1 MSREV
6 SAPLLAQP
14 TGLNLGQ
21 LLLERATRA
30 ADHIAF
36 LNLTAGGAP
45 ITTAEFQERVDQVAG
60 ALVDFGLQ
68 PDDRVAIAA
77 PTSYEWAVID
87 FACWRAGLVVV
98 PIYETSSTA
107 QIRHVLATC
116 DPKCAFAGTD
126 ELLAKLRQADP
137 DLSTWHIDDIH
148 SFRSRPELQAIVD
161 QRTADVQPSDVATIV
176 HSSGTDG
183 TPSAALITH
192 ANLVDVSA
200 NVAAAYPSVVHDAA
214 STLIF
219 LPLSHILARGLQV
232 CAIGSGMRISH
243 LSDPKQVIASLNQ
256 VQPTFLMLVPRVLE
270 KIRDSAATKAEQAH
284 IGWLYRRAEA
294 SAIAA
299 GRAAENAE
307 LGQPVKRTLF
317 ARIAHRFYDLLFFRR
332 LRKLLGGQI
341 NQNLSGAA
349 PLAAEL
355 SWQFRGMGIPVLEGY
370 GLTET
375 TAPIAGNRPGAAKS
389 GTVGTPIPGTTI
401 WISDTGEIHAKGPG
415 ICAGYL
421 DKSDHLVDGFL
432 PTGDLGHIDADGYL
446 TITGRVKDV
455 IVTSYG
461 KNIQPSGWENAVA
474 RSAPIDSAAMVGDGL
489 PYPAAIL
496 IREAE
501 IPWPGQV
508 VTDSRILREC
518 QTAVDLANCGL
529 SAAEQVKRFI
539 VVEADL
545 SSFTTPTQK
554 LRKQD
559 LVANSDH
566 LLAELYEGH

>member
-1 MSREV
+1 MSSEITTPRL
-6 SAPLLAQP
+6 APP
-14 TGLNLGQ
+14 RGLNLGQ
-21 LLLERATRA
+21 LLLERTAQA
-30 ADHIAF
+30 ANHVAF
-36 LNLTAGGAP
+36 LNLASGGEP
-45 ITTAEFQERVDQVAG
+45 ITTAEFQTLVDQVAG
-60 ALVDFGLQ
+60 FLVDFGLE
-68 PDDRVAIAA
+68 PEDRIAVAA

-98 PIYETSSTA
+98 PIYETSSVA
-107 QIRHVLATC
+107 QIERVLQTC
-116 DPKCAFAGTD
+116 EPKAGFAGTK
-126 ELLAKLRQADP
+126 ELLAKLREADP
-137 DLSTWHIDDIH
+137 QLPTWHIDDIH

-243 LSDPKQVIASLNQ
+243 LSDPKQVIASLDQ

-401 WISDTGEIHAKGPG
+401 RVSETGEVYAKGPG

-421 DKSDHLVDGFL
+421 GQPDHLVDGFL
-432 PTGDLGHIDADGYL
+432 PTGDLGRIDKDGYL

-461 KNIQPSGWENAVA
+461 KNINPGSWENEVA
-474 RSAPIDSAAMVGDGL
+474 RSAPIDTAAMVGNGR
-489 PYPAAIL
+489 PYPTAIL

-501 IPWPGQV
+501 IPWPGIV

-518 QTAVDLANCGL
+518 QAAVDAANLGL

-559 LVANSDH
+559 LLASSDH
-566 LLAELYEGH
+566 LLTELYEGH